1 MADRS
6 PVHVPPSS
14 SISGETRPGWPEV
27 AVGLLVFALI
37 GFGGGSQLWRLGLD
51 PVVNGLIFA
60 ALSGIAGMAGFA
72 AAAALLRIG
81 SWRAFGVCA
90 TSRRWL
96 LIGAGAGLAAF
107 FVKGFAIMA
116 YVALTGQDSNPQEI
130 YATGASGGVLSVI
143 LATFFL
149 GIITPIGEEFLFRG
163 VVTTVLLRYG
173 AFVGV
178 VGGALLF
185 ALMHGINMVLPAAL
199 VAGLVAGDVYRR
211 SGSIWPAVMVHSVF
225 NLPAIPVM
233 VLARTAQ

>member
-1 MADRS
+1 MPDPS
-6 PVHVPPSS
+6 PVHAPPFGTASS
-14 SISGETRPGWPEV
+14 ETRPGWPEV

-51 PVVNGLIFA
+51 PVVTGLIFT
-60 ALSGIAGMAGFA
+60 ALSGIAGMAGF

-81 SWRAFGVCA
+81 SWRAFGVRA

-107 FVKGFAIMA
+107 FVKGFAVMA

-130 YATGASGGVLSVI
+130 YAIGASGGILSVI
-143 LATFFL
+143 LATLFL
-149 GIITPIGEEFLFRG
+149 GIVTPIGEEFLFRG
-163 VVTTVLLRYG
+163 VITTVLLRYG

-178 VGGALLF
+178 VGGAMLF
-185 ALMHGINMVLPAAL
+185 ALLHGINMVLPAAL
-199 VAGLVAGDVYRR
+199 VAGLAAGEAFRR
-211 SGSIWPAVMVHSVF
+211 SGSIWPAVMVHAIF

-233 VLARTAQ
+233 VLAGMTQ